1 GCNKTLSNTTGII
14 KSPNYPLNYFD
25 NTACSWT
32 IQAPT
37 GHVISLRFFTF
48 ALERQQ
54 KCTYDSLS
62 FYDGSSSH
70 ARSIGVYCGLRIPGL
85 IRTHG
90 NNLYIAFKGD
100 GSVTFMGFYAAY
112 SFHGE

>member
-1 GCNKTLSNTTGII
+1 
-14 KSPNYPLNYFD
+14 
-25 NTACSWT
+25 
-32 IQAPT
+32 
-37 GHVISLRFFTF
+37 
-48 ALERQQ
+48 
-54 KCTYDSLS
+54 CTYDSLS

-70 ARSIGVYCGLRIPGL
+70 VRNIGVYCGLRIPGL

-112 SFHGE
+112 SFHVCEDFTYGDTCSMRCS